1 MTYSTKEDIG
11 DFLQKIALE
20 GSSGKFESEK
30 GSGYIF
36 SGKMGYSQE
45 DSCLSVQLPKGKP
58 KQIQVDKVKYVRTNK
73 NMMSI
78 TVHYQNG
85 KNTTKLTLNHSQH
98 L

>member
-1 MTYSTKEDIG
+1 MTYSTKENIG

-30 GSGYIF
+30 VSGYIF
-36 SGKMGYSQE
+36 SGKMEYE
-45 DSCLSVQLPKGKP
+45 NNCLSVQLPKGKP
-58 KQIQVDKVKYVRTNK
+58 KLIQVDKVKYVHTNK

-85 KNTTKLTLNHSQH
+85 KNTTKLTLNHSQY